1 MLYLIEQQINEEI
14 KEDLQK
20 ELFKD
25 VINLYCDELFY
36 KLIGCSSPIYSQ
48 VGVILA
54 NICNFERAYL
64 EVAKPKIK
72 FTKKVALKFIG
83 ILEGF
88 NPNLKKGEIMA
99 DKLEQRRNFIK
110 ELELQ
115 LL

>member
-1 MLYLIEQQINEEI
+1 MDLKPVSYHLKYEDESEDHYGFIFTLGAYLIEQQINQEI
-14 KEDLQK
+14 KEDLHK

-64 EVAKPKIK
+64 EVAKPK
-72 FTKKVALKFIG
+72 
-83 ILEGF
+83 
-88 NPNLKKGEIMA
+88 N
-99 DKLEQRRNFIK
+99 
-110 ELELQ
+110 
-115 LL
+115 